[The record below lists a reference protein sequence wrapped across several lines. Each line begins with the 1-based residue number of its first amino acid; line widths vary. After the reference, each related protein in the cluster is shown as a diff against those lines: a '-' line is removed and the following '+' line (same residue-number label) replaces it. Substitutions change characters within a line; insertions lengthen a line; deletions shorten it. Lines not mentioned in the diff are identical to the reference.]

1 MVVPIFKKNKK
12 LAEEKIADGLVLT
25 VAKAGKRIFV
35 EYLSASNSSKL
46 NVIIFQKD
54 DDGKIYAWHQCHAE
68 KSGYQKGCW
77 HLGLSMVIFGI
88 NDPVIDV
95 ELISPPDQ
103 YIVQEDISQ
112 DFLGKPG
119 EFVLLQLKPEEE
131 ITPIEIVPESSY
143 PTGDGFLSRYRFP
156 KTLLE
161 KIFSFRERQKQRL
174 TPEQILRIPS
184 NVNYVPQGNE
194 VTYATAALLY
204 DTWAPP
210 LLMGPKGS
218 GKSTM
223 VEALAEILHLPIC
236 RVSGGIDVNA
246 DYLLGTKTLEPVE
259 SAPKQLI
266 AKIALSCAKY
276 GEPLLPEEIEQ
287 ISGGQAIMKVVHEP
301 GILLQAVTNGELIL
315 VDEINVLIPEV
326 TSILHTLLDWQRT
339 ITVPGLG
346 EVKAH
351 PDFRLVAA
359 MNVGYMGTRPLN
371 NAFRDRFRGIQVQ
384 GISRDTLLELLQQ
397 KVDSKI
403 ASKLADIYESLYESV
418 YSPTG
423 ATLTENCISL
433 RSLLRAAEEISL
445 GIASAKDIIIS
456 CLTESIESES
466 ERTQVKDLVE
476 MRI

>member
-1 MVVPIFKKNKK
+1 MVVPIFGKNKR
-12 LAEEKIADGLVLT
+12 LAEEKIADGHILT
-25 VAKAGKRIFV
+25 VAKAGERIFV
-35 EYLSASNSSKL
+35 EYLSSSNG
-46 NVIIFQKD
+46 NPEVIIFQKD
-54 DDGKIYAWHQCHAE
+54 GDKIYVWHQCPAE

-77 HLGLSMVIFGI
+77 HLGLAMIIFGI
-88 NDPVIDV
+88 NDTAIEA

-103 YIVQEDISQ
+103 HSVQEDISQ

-119 EFVLLQLKPEEE
+119 GFILLELKPEIE
-131 ITPIEIVPESSY
+131 PAPAEIVPESSY
-143 PTGDGFLSRYRFP
+143 PQGDEFLSRYRFP

-161 KIFSFRERQKQRL
+161 KVFSFRERQKQRL
-174 TPEQILRIPS
+174 SPEQTSRIPQ

-223 VEALAEILHLPIC
+223 VEALAEILYLPIC

-246 DYLLGTKTLEPVE
+246 DYLLGTKTLEPIE
-259 SAPKQLI
+259 SAPQHLI
-266 AKIALSCAKY
+266 AKIALNCAKA
-276 GEPLLPEEIEQ
+276 GDPLLPEEFKE
-287 ISGGQAIMKVVHEP
+287 ISGGQVSMKVVHEP
-301 GILLQAVTNGELIL
+301 GILLQAVTGGELIL

-351 PDFRLVAA
+351 SDFRLVAA

-384 GISRDTLLELLQQ
+384 GISRNTLIDLLRQ
-397 KVDSKI
+397 KVDGKT
-403 ASKLADIYESLYESV
+403 ATKLADIYESLYDSV

-423 ATLTENCISL
+423 ATLTESCISL
-433 RSLLRAAEEISL
+433 RCLLRAAEEISM
-445 GIASAKDIIIS
+445 GIASQKDIIVS

-476 MRI
+476 MRV

>member
-1 MVVPIFKKNKK
+1 MVIPIFGKNKR
-12 LAEEKIADGLVLT
+12 LAEEKIAEGLVLT
-25 VAKAGKRIFV
+25 VAQAGKRIFV
-35 EYLSASNSSKL
+35 EYLSVSNSNKA
-46 NVIIFQKD
+46 NVIIFLKD
-54 DDGKIYAWHQCHAE
+54 DDKIYVWHQCQAE
-68 KSGYQKGCW
+68 KSNYQKSCW
-77 HLGLSMVIFGI
+77 HLGLAMVIFGI
-88 NDPVIDV
+88 NDSVIEA

-103 YIVQEDISQ
+103 YTVHEDISQ

-119 EFVLLQLKPEEE
+119 EFVLLKLKPEEE
-131 ITPIEIVPESSY
+131 TTPVEIVPESSY
-143 PTGDGFLSRYRFP
+143 PNGDEFLSRYRFP

-161 KIFSFRERQKQRL
+161 KVFSFREQQKQRL
-174 TPEQILRIPS
+174 TPEQISRIPS
-184 NVNYVPQGNE
+184 NVNYIPQGNE
-194 VTYATAALLY
+194 VTYATVSLLY

-223 VEALAEILHLPIC
+223 VEALAEILYLPIC

-266 AKIALSCAKY
+266 AKIALSCAKS

-301 GILLQAVTNGELIL
+301 GILLQAVTAGEIILI
-315 VDEINVLIPEV
+315 DEINVLIPEV

-384 GISRDTLLELLQQ
+384 GISRNTLLELLQQ
-397 KVDSKI
+397 KVESKT
-403 ASKLADIYESLYESV
+403 AVKLADIYESLYDSV

-423 ATLTENCISL
+423 ATLTESCISL
-433 RSLLRAAEEISL
+433 RSLLRAAEEISM
-445 GIASAKDIIIS
+445 GIASPKDIIIS

-476 MRI
+476 MRL

>member
-1 MVVPIFKKNKK
+1 MLVPVFGKNKM
-12 LAEEKIADGLVLT
+12 LAEEKISDGSVLT
-25 VAKAGKRIFV
+25 VAKSGKRVFV
-35 EYLSASNSSKL
+35 EYIPSNKG
-46 NVIIFQKD
+46 NPEIIIFQKD
-54 DDGKIYAWHQCHAE
+54 GDKIYAWHQCPAE
-68 KSGYQKGCW
+68 KSNYQKGCW
-77 HLGLSMVIFGI
+77 HLGLAMVVFRI
-88 NDPVIDV
+88 NQSRIEI

-103 YIVQEDISQ
+103 HSVQEDISQ

-119 EFVLLQLKPEEE
+119 EFIVLELKPEVD
-131 ITPIEIVPESSY
+131 PAPAEIVPASSY
-143 PTGDGFLSRYRFP
+143 PKGDEFLFRYHFP
-156 KTLLE
+156 KLLLE
-161 KIFSFRERQKQRL
+161 KVFSFRDRQKQRL
-174 TPEQILRIPS
+174 SPEQTSRIPQ

-223 VEALAEILHLPIC
+223 VEALAEILNLPLC
-236 RVSGGIDVNA
+236 RLSGGIDVNA
-246 DYLLGTKTLEPVE
+246 DYLLGTKTLEPIE
-259 SAPKQLI
+259 SAPQHLI
-266 AKIALSCAKY
+266 AKIALNCAKA
-276 GEPLLPEEIEQ
+276 GDPLLPEEFKE
-287 ISGGQAIMKVVHEP
+287 ISGGQVSMKVVHEP
-301 GILLQAVTNGELIL
+301 GILLQAVIDGELIL

-351 PDFRLVAA
+351 SDFRLVAA

-384 GISRDTLLELLQQ
+384 GISRNTLIDLLRQ
-397 KVDSKI
+397 KVDGKT
-403 ASKLADIYESLYESV
+403 AAKLAEIYESLYDSV

-423 ATLTENCISL
+423 ATLTESCISL
-433 RSLLRAAEEISL
+433 RSLLRAAEEISI
-445 GIASAKDIIIS
+445 GIASPKEIIVS

-476 MRI
+476 MRV

>member
-1 MVVPIFKKNKK
+1 MVVPVFGKNKM
-12 LAEEKIADGLVLT
+12 LAEEKMSDGSVLT
-25 VAKAGKRIFV
+25 IAKSGERIFI
-35 EYLSASNSSKL
+35 EYIPSSKG
-46 NVIIFQKD
+46 NPEVIIFHKD
-54 DDGKIYAWHQCHAE
+54 GDKIYAWHQCQAE

-77 HLGLSMVIFGI
+77 HLGLAMVVFGI
-88 NDPVIDV
+88 NQSKIEI

-103 YIVQEDISQ
+103 HSVQEDISQ

-119 EFVLLQLKPEEE
+119 EFIVLELKPE
-131 ITPIEIVPESSY
+131 IDPAPAEIVPASSY
-143 PTGDGFLSRYRFP
+143 PKGDESLFRYHFP
-156 KTLLE
+156 KTILE
-161 KIFSFRERQKQRL
+161 KVFTFRERQRQRL
-174 TPEQILRIPS
+174 TPDQIARVPQK
-184 NVNYVPQGNE
+184 VNYVPQGNE

-223 VEALAEILHLPIC
+223 VEALAEILHLPLC
-236 RVSGGIDVNA
+236 RLSGGIDVNA
-246 DYLLGTKTLEPVE
+246 DYLLGTKTLEPIE
-259 SAPKQLI
+259 SAPQQLI
-266 AKIALSCAKY
+266 AKIALNCAKA
-276 GEPLLPEEIEQ
+276 GEPRQPKEFKQ
-287 ISGGQAIMKVVHEP
+287 ISGGQVSMKVVHEP
-301 GILLQAVTNGELIL
+301 GILLQAVTNGEMIL

-371 NAFRDRFRGIQVQ
+371 NAFRDRFRGIQIQ
-384 GISRDTLLELLQQ
+384 GISRDTLVDLLSQ
-397 KVDSKI
+397 KVDEKI
-403 ASKLADIYESLYESV
+403 AAQLADIYESLYDSV

-423 ATLTENCISL
+423 ATLTESCISL
-433 RSLLRAAEEISL
+433 RSLLRAAEEISMSV
-445 GIASAKDIIIS
+445 ASQKEIVLS

-466 ERTQVKDLVE
+466 ERTQVKDLIE
-476 MRI
+476 MRM